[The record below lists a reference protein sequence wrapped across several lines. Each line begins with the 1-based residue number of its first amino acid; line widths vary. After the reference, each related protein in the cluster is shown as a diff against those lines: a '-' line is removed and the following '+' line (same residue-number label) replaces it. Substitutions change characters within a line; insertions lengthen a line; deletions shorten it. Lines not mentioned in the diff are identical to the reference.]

1 MTRIVEPDSRF
12 REAARA
18 CARQDFAYATQ
29 IYEQLAK
36 SGHSYALVQ
45 LAQMHAEGKG
55 TPVDIG
61 RAQELLDRAEKLGE
75 TEALIQKGRI
85 WLTRNDTKRYFAS
98 VQYAAGKG
106 FLPSQYQLAVCYLLG
121 VGTEKDERKGLET
134 MREAADAGHLQAK
147 SYLAKKLMA
156 RPWDPIGFVSGVAI
170 FLGVVAKGLLLHMTN
185 PGDPRIR

>member
-1 MTRIVEPDSRF
+1 MTRIVEPNSYF
-12 REAARA
+12 RDAARA
-18 CARQDFAYATQ
+18 VARQDYAYAVQ
-29 IYEQLAK
+29 VYEQLIK

-45 LAQMHAEGKG
+45 LAQMYAEGKG
-55 TPVDIG
+55 TPVDID

-85 WLTRNDTKRYFAS
+85 WLARNDTKRYFAS

-121 VGTEKDERKGLET
+121 VGTERDQGKGLEA

-147 SYLAKKLMA
+147 GYLAKKLIA
-156 RPWDPIGFVSGVAI
+156 RPWDLVGFVRGIAI
-170 FLGVVAKGLLLHMTN
+170 FLGVIAKGLLLHLVN